1 MVMGMLTV
9 LLLTNLVGAS
19 DLHTGVPVTGVE
31 GLGPPRFQTV
41 DTGWM
46 ADVPSGFVR
55 VFVGPTSED
64 AARWMAERRE
74 RLAEFK
80 PLPNDEL
87 QAELNADEAAGD
99 GKELVLFRRG
109 NVAVCSR
116 NSVDAK
122 RWAQAVGSSIVDV
135 SAPWPEP
142 PVLVASE
149 DEWVIRADEGTHHVA
164 FVGGTPSSKALLH
177 FSEPPYRLISWDGW
191 GRATWTEVPSE
202 D

>member
-1 MVMGMLTV
+1 MVTGMLTV

-164 FVGGTPSSKALLH
+164 FVGGTPSS
-177 FSEPPYRLISWDGW
+177 PRLCSTSLSHPT
-191 GRATWTEVPSE
+191 A
-202 D
+202 